1 MTKLKVDVET
11 VRELANLLADTGLTE
26 IEIEQD
32 DFKLRLERKVQQTV
46 TATVAAPAAP
56 APAAPAAPSSAPA
69 ANAAPASGSAASQH
83 PGSVEVL
90 SPMVG
95 TAYLAPEPGAPN
107 FVKVGDTVTQGQ
119 TLLIIEAMK
128 TMNTVPATK
137 AGRIVAVLT
146 ENEQP
151 VEYEQPLFLI
161 E

>member
-1 MTKLKVDVET
+1 MTKLKVDVDT
-11 VRELANLLADTGLTE
+11 VRELANLLVDTGLTE

-32 DFKLRLERKVQQTV
+32 DIKLRLERKVQQTV
-46 TATVAAPAAP
+46 MASVPAP
-56 APAAPAAPSSAPA
+56 APAAQAAPAAAPGTPAAAPSA
-69 ANAAPASGSAASQH
+69 ADAH
-83 PGSVEVL
+83 PGSTEVL

-95 TAYLAPEPGAPN
+95 TAYVAPEPGAPN

-128 TMNTVPATK
+128 TMNPVPAPK
-137 AGRIVAVLT
+137 AGKVVAVLI

-161 E
+161 Q

>member
-1 MTKLKVDVET
+1 MTKLKVDVDT

-32 DFKLRLERKVQQTV
+32 DIKLRLERKVQQTV
-46 TATVAAPAAP
+46 MASVPAPAMMPASQPAPAA
-56 APAAPAAPSSAPA
+56 APGAAPAAPSA
-69 ANAAPASGSAASQH
+69 ADAH
-83 PGSVEVL
+83 PGSTEVL

-95 TAYLAPEPGAPN
+95 TAYVAPEPGAPD

-128 TMNTVPATK
+128 TMNPVPAPK
-137 AGRIVAVLT
+137 AGKVVAVLI

-161 E
+161 Q

>member
-1 MTKLKVDVET
+1 MTKLKVDVDT

-32 DFKLRLERKVQQTV
+32 DIKLRLERKVQQTV
-46 TATVAAPAAP
+46 VASVPAAAPSPSPAPAAAPAA
-56 APAAPAAPSSAPA
+56 APGTSPAAPS
-69 ANAAPASGSAASQH
+69 ASDAH
-83 PGSVEVL
+83 PGATEVL

-95 TAYLAPEPGAPN
+95 TAYVSPEPGAAE

-119 TLLIIEAMK
+119 TMLIIEAMK
-128 TMNTVPATK
+128 TMNPVPAPK
-137 AGRIVAVLT
+137 AGKVVAVLI

-161 E
+161 Q

>member
-11 VRELANLLADTGLTE
+11 VRELANLLVDTGLTE

-32 DFKLRLERKVQQTV
+32 DIKLRLERKVQQTV
-46 TATVAAPAAP
+46 MTTVAAPAAAP
-56 APAAPAAPSSAPA
+56 APSQSATTASNAA
-69 ANAAPASGSAASQH
+69 AAPASSTSEH
-83 PGSVEVL
+83 PGAVEVL

-107 FVKVGDTVTQGQ
+107 FVKVGDTVSQGQ

-128 TMNTVPATK
+128 TMNPVPATK

>member
-1 MTKLKVDVET
+1 MTKLKVDVDT
-11 VRELANLLADTGLTE
+11 VRELANLLVDTGLTE

-32 DFKLRLERKVQQTV
+32 DIKLRLERKVQQTV
-46 TATVAAPAAP
+46 MASVAAP
-56 APAAPAAPSSAPA
+56 APAPQAAPAAAPGAPA
-69 ANAAPASGSAASQH
+69 AAPSAADAH
-83 PGSVEVL
+83 PGSTEVL

-95 TAYLAPEPGAPN
+95 TAYVAPEPGAPD

-128 TMNTVPATK
+128 TMNPVPAPK
-137 AGRIVAVLT
+137 AGKVVAVLI

-161 E
+161 Q

>member
-1 MTKLKVDVET
+1 MTKLKVDVDT
-11 VRELANLLADTGLTE
+11 VRELANLLVDTGLTE

-32 DFKLRLERKVQQTV
+32 DIKLRLERKVQQTV
-46 TATVAAPAAP
+46 TASVAAP
-56 APAAPAAPSSAPA
+56 APAPQAAPAAAPGAPA
-69 ANAAPASGSAASQH
+69 AAPSAADAH
-83 PGSVEVL
+83 PGSTEVL

-95 TAYLAPEPGAPN
+95 TAYVAPEPGAPD

-128 TMNTVPATK
+128 TMNPVPAPK
-137 AGRIVAVLT
+137 AGKVVAVLI

-161 E
+161 Q

>member
-1 MTKLKVDVET
+1 MTKLKVDVDT

-32 DFKLRLERKVQQTV
+32 DIKLRLERKVQQTV
-46 TATVAAPAAP
+46 MASVPAP
-56 APAAPAAPSSAPA
+56 APAPQAVPAAAPGVAAAAPSA
-69 ANAAPASGSAASQH
+69 ADAH
-83 PGSVEVL
+83 PGSTEVL

-95 TAYLAPEPGAPN
+95 TAYVAPEPGAPD

-128 TMNTVPATK
+128 TMNPVPAPK
-137 AGRIVAVLT
+137 AGKVVAVLI

-161 E
+161 Q